1 MDSEN
6 MDNRLDK
13 NICNSLSSKLD
24 KNSSNNLD
32 DNLYSNI
39 NNNFSDSLYKRLVKY
54 SDSDYYPFHM
64 PGHKRNTDIINMISP
79 YKIDITEIEN
89 FDNLHNANDVI
100 KSLMNRI
107 AKMYGSKRSYILVNG
122 STCGIM
128 AAISSVV
135 KMGDEIALA
144 RNCHK
149 SVYNAVY
156 INKLKCNYIVPK
168 VNEYGIFGQIEIED
182 VEEIFNRNPKVK
194 VVVITSPTYEGI
206 VSDIEG
212 IAKYVH
218 KKGGILIVD
227 EAHGAHFKFDNYFPT
242 SAVELGAD
250 IVIESIHKTLPA
262 MTQTSILHICSENI
276 DEKKVERFLSIYE
289 SSSPSY
295 VLMASVEKC
304 MDIIDNGGKK
314 LFNEYVNRLEKIY
327 SQCSK
332 LKCLSIFK
340 PEQAFDFDRGK
351 INIVSRRKGYTGTDL
366 YNELL
371 NKYHLQMEMAS
382 EKYVIAMT
390 SICDTDDGIDR
401 LVNALKEIDL
411 RLQDTEDV
419 KTQCIESNRITESII
434 IPEKLLEAYEMDFR
448 DNEEIL
454 FTDSENRISGT
465 YVYLYPP
472 GCPILVPG
480 ELITK
485 ELIAKVNKYM
495 EEGLNVTGLRDNKI
509 VVVNNTEIK

>member
-1 MDSEN
+1 M
-6 MDNRLDK
+6 
-13 NICNSLSSKLD
+13 
-24 KNSSNNLD
+24 
-32 DNLYSNI
+32 
-39 NNNFSDSLYKRLVKY
+39 
-54 SDSDYYPFHM
+54 
-64 PGHKRNTDIINMISP
+64 
-79 YKIDITEIEN
+79 
-89 FDNLHNANDVI
+89 
-100 KSLMNRI
+100 
-107 AKMYGSKRSYILVNG
+107 
-122 STCGIM
+122 
-128 AAISSVV
+128 
-135 KMGDEIALA
+135 
-144 RNCHK
+144 
-149 SVYNAVY
+149 
-156 INKLKCNYIVPK
+156 
-168 VNEYGIFGQIEIED
+168 
-182 VEEIFNRNPKVK
+182 
-194 VVVITSPTYEGI
+194 
-206 VSDIEG
+206 
-212 IAKYVH
+212 
-218 KKGGILIVD
+218 
-227 EAHGAHFKFDNYFPT
+227 
-242 SAVELGAD
+242 
-250 IVIESIHKTLPA
+250 
-262 MTQTSILHICSENI
+262 
-276 DEKKVERFLSIYE
+276 
-289 SSSPSY
+289 
-295 VLMASVEKC
+295 
-304 MDIIDNGGKK
+304 
-314 LFNEYVNRLEKIY
+314 FNEYVNRLEKIY

-351 INIVSRRKGYTGTDL
+351 INIVSRCKGYTGMDL

-401 LVNALKEIDL
+401 LINALKEIDL
-411 RLQDTEDV
+411 RLQDTEDA

>member
-6 MDNRLDK
+6 MDNKLENNIDNILDK
-13 NICNSLSSKLD
+13 NIDNTLD
-24 KNSSNNLD
+24 GIIDNILEKNTCKTLD
-32 DNLYSNI
+32 G
-39 NNNFSDSLYKRLVKY
+39 SLYKRLVEY
-54 SDSDYYPFHM
+54 SNSDYYPFHM
-64 PGHKRNTDIINMISP
+64 PGHKRNTDIINMINP

-100 KSLMNRI
+100 LSLMNRI
-107 AKMYGSKRSYILVNG
+107 SKMYGSKKSYILVNG
-122 STCGIM
+122 STGGIM

-135 KMGDEIALA
+135 KMGDEIAIA

-156 INKLKCNYIVPK
+156 INKLKCNYIVPR
-168 VNEYGIFGQIEIED
+168 VNEYGIFGHIDIEA
-182 VEEIFNRNPKVK
+182 VKEIFNRNPKIK

-206 VSDIEG
+206 VSDIEN

-218 KKGGILIVD
+218 KMGAILIVD
-227 EAHGAHFKFDNYFPT
+227 EAHGAHFKFDNYFPG

-276 DEKKVERFLSIYE
+276 DEKRVERFLSIYE

-314 LFNEYVNRLEKIY
+314 IFNEYVNRLEKIY
-327 SQCSK
+327 SQCSN

-340 PEQAFDFDRGK
+340 PEKVFDFDRGK
-351 INIVSRRKGYTGTDL
+351 INIISMYKEYTGVDL

-390 SICDTDDGIDR
+390 SICDTDEGIDR
-401 LVNALKEIDL
+401 LINALKEIDL
-411 RLQDTEDV
+411 RLQGVESI
-419 KTQCIESNRITESII
+419 KTHCFEENSTTESIT
-434 IPEKLLEAYEMDFR
+434 IPKKLLEAYEADFG

-454 FTDSENRISGT
+454 FTDSAGRISGS

-480 ELITK
+480 ELITR
-485 ELIAKVNKYM
+485 ELIMKVNKYM
-495 EEGLNVTGLRDNKI
+495 EEGLNVTGLRDDKI
-509 VVVNNTEIK
+509 VMVNNTEIK